1 MLGISKRGNTY
12 LRTLLIHGAR
22 SVLIRVA
29 CREDARSMWLRELI
43 SRRGYN
49 RTTVA
54 LANKNARIIQSVLSG
69 PESYR
74 PSMVAA

>member
-1 MLGISKRGNTY
+1 
-12 LRTLLIHGAR
+12 
-22 SVLIRVA
+22 
-29 CREDARSMWLRELI
+29 MWLRELI